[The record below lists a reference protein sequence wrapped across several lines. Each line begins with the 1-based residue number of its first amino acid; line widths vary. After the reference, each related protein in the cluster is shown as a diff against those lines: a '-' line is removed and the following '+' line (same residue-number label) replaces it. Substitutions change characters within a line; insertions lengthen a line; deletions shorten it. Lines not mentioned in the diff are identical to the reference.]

1 MTCMRMSPSTPHP
14 KFFCLFR
21 FLMPSRI
28 GWPGAHSLCM
38 RVFFSPLPANQGEN
52 AQWLGVTKRNQRGR
66 LQITRCSSLLG
77 GLILELD
84 SSVFNNRGG
93 VRLAVAFL
101 GEACR
106 CRAGP
111 CSSTP
116 RPRPHGL
123 GDFLFF
129 PLKAL
134 SSFVWPSVN
143 IFHDLLFACRHCR
156 ATSVR
161 YDGIQRVWE

>member
-1 MTCMRMSPSTPHP
+1 MRMSPSTPP
-14 KFFCLFR
+14 IFLFIQLSNAEQDR
-21 FLMPSRI
+21 LA
-28 GWPGAHSLCM
+28 GG
-38 RVFFSPLPANQGEN
+38 PLSMHEGIFPPARQSGKT
-52 AQWLGVTKRNQRGR
+52 QWLEVTKRNQRGR

-77 GLILELD
+77 GLIPKLD
-84 SSVFNNRGG
+84 SSVFNNRG

-129 PLKAL
+129 HSKLCL
-134 SSFVWPSVN
+134 RLFGLPSTFSTTCCLPVA
-143 IFHDLLFACRHCR
+143 IVGRHLCN
-156 ATSVR
+156 TTEYLGV
-161 YDGIQRVWE
+161 VEV

>member
-1 MTCMRMSPSTPHP
+1 MFIQLSNAEQDRLAGGPLSMHE
-14 KFFCLFR
+14 
-21 FLMPSRI
+21 
-28 GWPGAHSLCM
+28 G
-38 RVFFSPLPANQGEN
+38 FFSPLPANQGEN

-84 SSVFNNRGG
+84 SSVFNNRG

-111 CSSTP
+111 CSSAP

-129 PLKAL
+129 PLKAFVCVCLAFRQHFPRPAVRL
-134 SSFVWPSVN
+134 SP
-143 IFHDLLFACRHCR
+143 L
-156 ATSVR
+156 
-161 YDGIQRVWE
+161 